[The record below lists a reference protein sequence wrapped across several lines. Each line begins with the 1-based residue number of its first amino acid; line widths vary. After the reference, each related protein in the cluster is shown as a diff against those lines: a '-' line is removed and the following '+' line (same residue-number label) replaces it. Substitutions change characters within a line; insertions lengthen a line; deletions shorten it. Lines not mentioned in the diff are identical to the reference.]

1 MQSRLR
7 LAPYPPTTPAGS
19 GARILLPSG
28 VIQHSRRYRTISA
41 ISTSSRTMQLR
52 YPLKRDPAGGLIRN
66 IFSRLIRFT
75 STFGPRGFFG
85 RGLSVDTAS
94 VALSMPD
101 GRNGGR
107 GGRSLRRA
115 ISSRRI
121 SFFSRSSLTSADRTS
136 TRSTRPVTKPRSA
149 FSESVSACSGE
160 GPFGHDGIE
169 A

>member
-19 GARILLPSG
+19 GARILLPAG

-75 STFGPRGFFG
+75 SSFGPRGFFG

-115 ISSRRI
+115 NSSRSIWLSTFSRAFSSRRI
-121 SFFSRSSLTSADRTS
+121 SFSSRRTAFFSRSSLTSADRTS
-136 TRSTRPVTKPRSA
+136 TRSTRSCHQTA
-149 FSESVSACSGE
+149 
-160 GPFGHDGIE
+160 
-169 A
+169 